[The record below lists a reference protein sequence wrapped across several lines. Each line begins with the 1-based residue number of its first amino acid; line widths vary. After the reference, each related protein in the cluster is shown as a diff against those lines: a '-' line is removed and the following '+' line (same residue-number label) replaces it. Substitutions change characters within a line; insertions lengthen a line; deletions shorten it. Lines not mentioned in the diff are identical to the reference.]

1 MPEGTVPFMQDRMM
15 SLHRRAYDLG
25 RDEWADLAQRLGVP
39 AGAVDTIWMTA
50 KKAKNAGMSK
60 ELAFPLLG
68 EIDRHKMA
76 ESMVSVLLG
85 ETVVTNDRTLN
96 YVLQQAGNII
106 GKRDVAPIDKIETL
120 YAYILKARREV
131 LGAVDV

>member
-1 MPEGTVPFMQDRMM
+1 MPEGT
-15 SLHRRAYDLG
+15 
-25 RDEWADLAQRLGVP
+25 
-39 AGAVDTIWMTA
+39 
-50 KKAKNAGMSK
+50 K
-60 ELAFPLLG
+60 EFSS
-68 EIDRHKMA
+68 RTTA

-106 GKRDVAPIDKIETL
+106 GKRDIAPIDKIETL

-131 LGAVDV
+131 LGAVDT